1 MTVGP
6 DGSVA
11 WKHREKA
18 RSRPGRSCSPEKSA
32 CEGFFGRLKNE
43 MFYNKKWANI
53 TVDRFMEII
62 DNYLCWQNSK
72 RIKLSLGAKSPME
85 YRESLG
91 LAA

>member
-1 MTVGP
+1 MTVG
-6 DGSVA
+6 GWISRM
-11 WKHREKA
+11 KHREKA
-18 RSRPGRSCSPEKSA
+18 RSRPGKLFAGKVRMRRIFRKIE
-32 CEGFFGRLKNE
+32 ER

-72 RIKLSLGAKSPME
+72 RIKLSLGARALSNPGL
-85 YRESLG
+85 SLG

>member
-1 MTVGP
+1 M
-6 DGSVA
+6 DQSHGSTG
-11 WKHREKA
+11 KRR

-72 RIKLSLGAKSPME
+72 RIKLSLGAKSPSNPGL
-85 YRESLG
+85 SLG